1 MNFVLPA
8 VKQKAGRTY
17 TELIKLQEVRN
28 MQYTI
33 YELERLI
40 REKRIK

>member
-1 MNFVLPA
+1 MLPA
-8 VKQKAGRTY
+8 VKQNTWRTY
-17 TELIKLQEVRN
+17 TKLIKLQEVRN

-40 REKRIK
+40 KDKRVK